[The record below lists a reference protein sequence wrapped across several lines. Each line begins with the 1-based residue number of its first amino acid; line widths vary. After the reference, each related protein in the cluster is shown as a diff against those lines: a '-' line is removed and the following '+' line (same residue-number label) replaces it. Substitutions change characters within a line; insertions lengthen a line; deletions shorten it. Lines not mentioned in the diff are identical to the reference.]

1 MNAGGGGSLPM
12 PCSRM
17 RMPSARRRTSK
28 AASMPEES
36 RAVGARSEDLA
47 MGFLVVSFERRLS
60 PAASEDNAATADA
73 FTLRRIAVPAFGPS
87 FLFGLGE
94 GAILPVIALTVR
106 QLGGSV
112 ALAALMVTL
121 IGIGSLVTN
130 IPASLTT

>member
-1 MNAGGGGSLPM
+1 MTDDSFSL
-12 PCSRM
+12 R
-17 RMPSARRRTSK
+17 K
-28 AASMPEES
+28 
-36 RAVGARSEDLA
+36 
-47 MGFLVVSFERRLS
+47 
-60 PAASEDNAATADA
+60 
-73 FTLRRIAVPAFGPS
+73 IAVPAFGPS

-130 IPASLTT
+130 IPASLITTRYGERWAIVGAARLGRARRWCSASSRRTWSPSASASSWSAWRARCSAWRARAT

>member
-1 MNAGGGGSLPM
+1 VTDESFSL
-12 PCSRM
+12 R
-17 RMPSARRRTSK
+17 K
-28 AASMPEES
+28 
-36 RAVGARSEDLA
+36 
-47 MGFLVVSFERRLS
+47 
-60 PAASEDNAATADA
+60 
-73 FTLRRIAVPAFGPS
+73 IAVPAFGPS

-130 IPASLTT
+130 IPASMITTRYGERWAIVGAAVWGALGMAI

>member
-1 MNAGGGGSLPM
+1 MTDESFSL
-12 PCSRM
+12 R
-17 RMPSARRRTSK
+17 K
-28 AASMPEES
+28 
-36 RAVGARSEDLA
+36 
-47 MGFLVVSFERRLS
+47 
-60 PAASEDNAATADA
+60 
-73 FTLRRIAVPAFGPS
+73 IAVPAFGPS

-130 IPASLTT
+130 IPASMITTRYGERWAIVGAAVWGALGMAI